1 MSTAPEPIRITR
13 GRGGQVEVEGTVD
26 SLAWQLLSRAG
37 FLSEPTLNGRWIR
50 LPFDMGE
57 DWENGRA
64 AWAAQML
71 ATARFTVQLGPE
83 LTPVLP
89 ARPSR
94 PPCPLRSHRH
104 EHQRR

>member
-26 SLAWQLLSRAG
+26 SLAWQLLSRAS
-37 FLSEPTLNGRWIR
+37 FLSEPTLDGRWIR

-57 DWENGRA
+57 DWENDRA

-71 ATARFTVQLGPE
+71 TTARFPVQLGPG
-83 LTPVLP
+83 LSPRASGTTQPPAMPSPSLP
-89 ARPSR
+89 PRTLKR
-94 PPCPLRSHRH
+94 
-104 EHQRR
+104 